1 MAPSRLRNIGKAPFA
16 APGTS
21 NVSIARQGR
30 RTNPWATPVVSAQYP
45 VISPQSLM
53 LCATVPLKEPAVVS
67 APGTHDQSLQYQG
80 GKAGDVRRRE
90 VAAAVMQNLVKVDAQ
105 T

>member
-1 MAPSRLRNIGKAPFA
+1 
-16 APGTS
+16 
-21 NVSIARQGR
+21 
-30 RTNPWATPVVSAQYP
+30 
-45 VISPQSLM
+45 M